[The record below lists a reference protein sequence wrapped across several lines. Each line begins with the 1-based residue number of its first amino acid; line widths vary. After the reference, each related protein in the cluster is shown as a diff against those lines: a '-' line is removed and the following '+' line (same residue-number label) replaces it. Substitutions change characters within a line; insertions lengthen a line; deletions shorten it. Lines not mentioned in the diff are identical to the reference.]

1 MFFNEEVIYRLWLD
15 TIDGIGLR
23 TKKYLIKYFGSTQN
37 VYHAEFG
44 ELTKVIKSDRAEM
57 INNNRQLDKAKK
69 LAEEY
74 MRRNIT
80 VTYPGHELY
89 PKKLKHISDYPEI
102 LYIRGDPGILNDR
115 LVGVVGSRYP
125 SVYGREIA
133 GFLSGELA
141 KNEIGIISGLA
152 RGIDAA
158 AHSGAI
164 CAGGKTVAV
173 LGCGINVT
181 YPRENA
187 ELFSQ
192 IEMSGA
198 IISEYGLGVPPIS
211 GQFPVRNR
219 IISGLSDGVLVVE
232 AKRKS
237 GSLITADLAL
247 EQGKQV
253 YAVPGRMNDVLSEGT
268 NNLIKQGALCVTDA
282 NDILEELFGIS
293 AVDDETEKNS
303 LEMKIRKNIES
314 LTDEEAQVYSCLGLE
329 PLFIDDIV
337 KMSGIGIRKTISIL
351 YLLCSRGIIKQ
362 PLKGYYIVCI

>member
-1 MFFNEEVIYRLWLD
+1 MLFEEEMIYRLWLD

-23 TKKYLIKYFGSTQN
+23 TKKHLINYFGNTQN
-37 VYHAEFG
+37 VYRAEFG
-44 ELTKVIKSDRAEM
+44 QLTKAVNIDKAEL
-57 INNNRQLDKAKK
+57 IHNNRQLDKAKYFV
-69 LAEEY
+69 EEY
-74 MRRNIT
+74 ARRNIT

-89 PKKLKHISDYPEI
+89 PPKLKHISDYPEI
-102 LYIRGDPGILNDR
+102 LYIRGDAGILNDR

-141 KNEIGIISGLA
+141 KNQIGVISGLA
-152 RGIDAA
+152 RGIDAS

-164 CAGGKTVAV
+164 YAGGKTVAV
-173 LGCGINVT
+173 LGCGINVV

-198 IISEYGLGVPPIS
+198 IISEYGFDVPPAA

-219 IISGLSDGVLVVE
+219 MISGLSDGVLVVE

-268 NNLIKQGALCVTDA
+268 NNLIKQGALCVTDV
-282 NDILEELFGIS
+282 NDILEELFGVS
-293 AVDDETEKNS
+293 AVDDETPKSS
-303 LEMKIRKNIES
+303 LESKIRKNMEA
-314 LTDEEAQVYSCLGLE
+314 LTDEEVRVYSCLGLE

-337 KMSGIGIRKTISIL
+337 KISGIGIRKTISIL
-351 YLLCSRGIIKQ
+351 YLLCNRGIIKQ